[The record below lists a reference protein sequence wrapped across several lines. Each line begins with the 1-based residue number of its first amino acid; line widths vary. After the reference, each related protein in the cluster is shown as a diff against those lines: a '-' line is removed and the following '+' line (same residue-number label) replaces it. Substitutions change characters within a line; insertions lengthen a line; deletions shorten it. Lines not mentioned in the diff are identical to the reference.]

1 MADLKPPRP
10 SYSRPMALVDKYF
23 SYWVIGII
31 LVIGLLGYVF
41 LIGPKYAAIQGV
53 GLLEF
58 TSKQQQLEQKKQE
71 LARLEQLARDFFD
84 LNTSELQRIEEVLP
98 KSPKSGDLFAQFE
111 VLANRSEVQLN
122 SISVNKGDTFP
133 VVDAGETDVV
143 TQTPALQ
150 SVGVLDINIKV
161 ASLDSYDKLKVFLD
175 NIEKNMRLV
184 DLTSLQYL
192 TESEQDTYSLNL
204 KAYYLYEQ

>member
-98 KSPKSGDLFAQFE
+98 KSPKSGDLLAQFE